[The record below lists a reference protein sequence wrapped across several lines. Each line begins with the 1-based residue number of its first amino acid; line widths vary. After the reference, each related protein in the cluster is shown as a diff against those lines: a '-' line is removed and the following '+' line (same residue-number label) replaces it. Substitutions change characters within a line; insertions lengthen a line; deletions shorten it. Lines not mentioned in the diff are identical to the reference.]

1 MSKSN
6 HGDEDYDVEGE
17 FYNINIRPPTTYRQ
31 QKQNTLKISALQVSE
46 YQQDQFPQSAQFL
59 DFGWT
64 KTGLSGQHRGV
75 LSGLKPVEWK
85 HWIHI
90 DKR

>member
-1 MSKSN
+1 MRIMMLKESFTIQILGPLLRTNSKSKN
-6 HGDEDYDVEGE
+6 
-17 FYNINIRPPTTYRQ
+17 FA
-31 QKQNTLKISALQVSE
+31 NTLKISALQVSE